1 MSQHTGVSGVF
12 KSLLDLNSGNEVMD
26 SETNCVLEK
35 DNTELSDSILD
46 SDEYEM
52 NDQHVVSQLAVETEL
67 LPDVQYVKELLDK
80 LNKYEQE
87 IADLKKHC
95 DEMLK
100 ERDILKRATEDW
112 EELCKHVIETKTS
125 PLKKKE
131 MLEKMRNKEGECNK
145 IFYR

>member
-1 MSQHTGVSGVF
+1 MSEHTGVSGEF
-12 KSLLDLNSGNEVMD
+12 KSLLVLNSGNEVMD

-35 DNTELSDSILD
+35 DTTELSHSILD

-52 NDQHVVSQLAVETEL
+52 NDQHVVSPLAAETE
-67 LPDVQYVKELLDK
+67 PQDK

-95 DEMLK
+95 DEVLK

-125 PLKKKE
+125 LLKKKE
-131 MLEKMRNKEGECNK
+131 MLEKMRNKEGKCNK